1 MRARRSGFVSCFA
14 AACPGRD
21 HLKRRLVVDMDDF
34 VEAGVACGELGKAR
48 GGARDAELWPDG
60 AVGQVDQDAQSL
72 IGALRP
78 GDANGFMGCVDLWS
92 RRHDENGARSIG
104 CHLAAEMSE
113 HLVN

>member
-14 AACPGRD
+14 AACPGGD
-21 HLKRRLVVDMDDF
+21 HLKRRLVVDMDDV
-34 VEAGVACGELGKAR
+34 VEAGAACGELGKAR
-48 GGARDAELWPDG
+48 GARDAELRPDG
-60 AVGQVDQDAQSL
+60 AMGQVDQDAQSL

-92 RRHDENGARSIG
+92 RRHDENGARRIG
-104 CHLAAEMSE
+104 RTLAAEMSE